1 MEIRRFYSKN
11 KKSGAFIIDGEEA
24 HHAIKVLRYKVGY
37 LLTVFDGSGKDYNCT
52 VREVGKDYIVAGID
66 SVSENDTEHRVK
78 LHLYQGLAKL
88 DKMELIVQKAVEL
101 GISEITP
108 VITARSEKET
118 KFEKLEKIAIGAAK
132 QCGASKL
139 TKINKPIYI
148 QEIKADTLTILAY
161 EGEKTRTLKEVS
173 LGRFPSINLIV
184 GAEGGFT
191 EDEAQMLNEKGALS
205 VSLGKRIL
213 RTETAGIVLSTVI
226 LYKAGS
232 I

>member
-11 KKSGAFIIDGEEA
+11 KKQGAFLIDGEEA

-52 VREVGKDYIVAGID
+52 VREVGKDYMIAGID
-66 SVSENDTEHRVK
+66 SVTENDTEHKVK

-118 KFEKLEKIAIGAAK
+118 KLEKLEKIAIGAAK

-139 TKINKPIYI
+139 TKINKPVYL
-148 QEIKADTLTILAY
+148 EDIKTDTLTIMAY
-161 EGEKTRTLKEVS
+161 EGESGRTLKDVS
-173 LGRFPSINLIV
+173 LGRFASINLIV

-191 EDEAQMLNEKGALS
+191 EGEAKELEERGALC

-213 RTETAGIVLSTVI
+213 RTETAGIVLSSVI
-226 LYKAGS
+226 LYKAGA

>member
-11 KKSGAFIIDGEEA
+11 KKQGAFIIDGEEA

-52 VREVGKDYIVAGID
+52 VREIGKDYMVAGID
-66 SVSENDTEHRVK
+66 SVEENDTEHRVK
-78 LHLYQGLAKL
+78 LKLFQGIAKP
-88 DKMELIVQKAVEL
+88 DKMELIIQKAVEL

-108 VITARSEKET
+108 VYTSRSEKDL
-118 KFEKLEKIAIGAAK
+118 KLEKLQKIAIGAAK
-132 QCGASKL
+132 QCGASRL
-139 TKINKPIYI
+139 TKINEPIYI
-148 QEIKADTLTILAY
+148 QDINIDTLTVLAY
-161 EGEKTRTLKEVS
+161 ECEKTKTLKDVT
-173 LGRFPSINLIV
+173 LGRFQTINLVV
-184 GAEGGFT
+184 GAEGGFS
-191 EDEAQMLNEKGALS
+191 EDEANMLTEKGALC

-213 RTETAGIVLSTVI
+213 RTETAGIVLSSIV

>member
-11 KKSGAFIIDGEEA
+11 KKQGTFLIDGEEA
-24 HHAIKVLRYKVGY
+24 HHAIKVLRYKIGY

-66 SVSENDTEHRVK
+66 SVTENYTERKVK
-78 LHLYQGLAKL
+78 LHLYQGMAKM
-88 DKMELIVQKAVEL
+88 DKMELIIQKAVEL

-108 VITARSEKET
+108 VITARSEKEV

-139 TKINKPIYI
+139 TKINQPIYLS
-148 QEIKADTLTILAY
+148 EIKMDTLTIMAY
-161 EGEKTRTLKEVS
+161 EGESCRTLKDVGI
-173 LGRFPSINLIV
+173 GRFPGINLIV
-184 GAEGGFT
+184 GAEGGFS
-191 EDEAQMLNEKGALS
+191 EEEAKELQEKGALC

-213 RTETAGIVLSTVI
+213 RTETAGIVLSSIV
-226 LYKAGS
+226 LYKAGE

>member
-11 KKSGAFIIDGEEA
+11 KKGGAFIIDGEEA

-37 LLTVFDGSGKDYNCT
+37 LLTVFDGTGKDYNCT
-52 VREVGKDYIVAGID
+52 VREVGKDYLVAGID
-66 SVSENDTEHRVK
+66 SVEENDTEHKVK

-88 DKMELIVQKAVEL
+88 DKMEFIIQKAVEL
-101 GISEITP
+101 GVSEITP
-108 VITARSEKET
+108 VITARSEKDT
-118 KFEKLEKIAIGAAK
+118 KLEKLEKIAINAAK

-139 TKINKPIYI
+139 TKINKPIYF
-148 QEIKADTLTILAY
+148 QEIPADTLTIFAY
-161 EGEKTRTLKEVS
+161 EGEKTRDLKEVT
-173 LGRFPSINLIV
+173 LGRFQKINLVI

-191 EDEAQMLNEKGALS
+191 EDEAQAICEKGALS

-213 RTETAGIVLSTVI
+213 RTETAGIVLSSII